1 MTDLDLRAGQ
11 IHRGLGVVARW
22 PDIAVVI
29 PSDSAHDS
37 DVDAMFDE
45 LGPEPTSQ
53 TMLRSINDLL
63 AAEKLRSV
71 GMLVEATGGP
81 MAVAYGAI
89 EILADGEVLLDGS
102 QGLVKVQMPLAA
114 HRLTVRASNL
124 SKAAEPVAPFDLRRG
139 VAPGAGLTLL
149 TVAAAKPDAPAN
161 VAPPAPE
168 VATPTPATRED
179 PEEATEDGF
188 ETDNSAAEEPVSDQ
202 VTDQPV
208 AVPSIFAQEGNLDA
222 QSSDPFQSAASQS
235 GNSGMEVPFRSVVL
249 VGAQPA
255 AELTPLRSAAA
266 DGEGAASIVDERA
279 IEVSGILCPRD
290 HFNNPAASYCM
301 VCGLSMAH
309 LARNQIVGAR
319 PTLGFIVFDDGATY
333 GLDRSYLIGREPN
346 SPEDGVT
353 ELLVLHDN
361 NETLSRHHAKL
372 ELIDWT
378 VHLTDLESTNGTY
391 VWDVSFERWNQLSPQ
406 HSVELMSGDT
416 VALGRRTFVFEG
428 IGLRSVT

>member
-22 PDIAVVI
+22 PDIAVVV
-29 PSDSAHDS
+29 PSDSAHDNN
-37 DVDAMFDE
+37 VDAMFDE

-53 TMLRSINDLL
+53 TMLRAINDLL

-89 EILADGEVLLDGS
+89 EILADGEILLDGS
-102 QGLVKVQMPLAA
+102 QGLVKLQMPLSA

-149 TVAAAKPDAPAN
+149 TVAAAAPAVPAN

-168 VATPTPATRED
+168 VATPSPAPRDE
-179 PEEATEDGF
+179 PSEADF
-188 ETDNSAAEEPVSDQ
+188 DIPQSLDETVEPPPVEQPVSVPDIFSQ
-202 VTDQPV
+202 EEDLQPN
-208 AVPSIFAQEGNLDA
+208 SGD
-222 QSSDPFQSAASQS
+222 SFQSAVSQT
-235 GNSGMEVPFRSVVL
+235 GESGMQVPFRSVVL
-249 VGAQPA
+249 VGAEPLQQLP
-255 AELTPLRSAAA
+255 PLRSALPA
-266 DGEGAASIVDERA
+266 DENGSAPAVDERA
-279 IEVSGILCPRD
+279 VEVSGILCPRE

-309 LARNQIVGAR
+309 LARNQIVGPR
-319 PTLGFIVFDDGATY
+319 PTLGFIVFDDGATF

-346 SPEDGVT
+346 RPEDGTT

-361 NETLSRHHAKL
+361 NETLSRVHAKL
-372 ELIDWT
+372 ELVDWT

-391 VWDVSFERWNQLSPQ
+391 VWDISFERWNQLAPQ
-406 HSVELMSGDT
+406 HPVELLSGDT

-428 IGLRSVT
+428 VGLRSVG